1 MKKGFV
7 RTVEAMLAVLLGFTF
22 LLFIVPNESGDSGY
36 ENEKILQGFE
46 QDPSFRDCA
55 IGGNYSCIRSYIDL
69 VMPVYYE
76 YDVLV
81 SDDPDEVIDLPE
93 KRVHSE
99 SLFISGNTTEYS
111 PVTVKLFYWVNE

>member
-1 MKKGFV
+1 MRAAIPAMKTRK
-7 RTVEAMLAVLLGFTF
+7 
-22 LLFIVPNESGDSGY
+22 Y
-36 ENEKILQGFE
+36 
-46 QDPSFRDCA
+46 FRD
-55 IGGNYSCIRSYIDL
+55 SSRTIRSYIDL